1 MKNILRKIVELMKK
15 ILIKI
20 AEAGKTMASGN
31 FKTSHLLI
39 AIPLV
44 AIAAAIILS
53 VPLLLVWGLQLLGF
67 DQVEMGLRSWF
78 GSILIMLFLAYSS
91 IIRIK
96 GNRNQ

>member
-1 MKNILRKIVELMKK
+1 MKNILIKIIELMKNILRKV
-15 ILIKI
+15 
-20 AEAGKTMASGN
+20 AESGKTMASGD
-31 FKTSHLLI
+31 FKASHLLI

-67 DQVEMGLRSWF
+67 DQIEVGLRSWF
-78 GSILIMLFLAYSS
+78 GSILVMLFLAYSS

-96 GNRNQ
+96 GNKNQ

>member
-1 MKNILRKIVELMKK
+1 MKNILIKIIELMKNILRKV
-15 ILIKI
+15 
-20 AEAGKTMASGN
+20 AEAGKKMASGD
-31 FKTSHLLI
+31 FKSSHLLI

-67 DQVEMGLRSWF
+67 DQIEVGLRSWF
-78 GSILIMLFLAYSS
+78 GSILVMLFLSYSS

-96 GNRNQ
+96 GNKNQ